1 MLATPFLGPHTVF
14 SHLVFHITSSSPH
27 PIVPPTPASSPLL
40 IPIMQSQVVG
50 LGLRAAVPS
59 AIHILHIEHKTLNL
73 WEGQSGNIEGPSGCR
88 SQEEV

>member
-1 MLATPFLGPHTVF
+1 MLATLFLGPHTVF
-14 SHLVFHITSSSPH
+14 SHLVFHITSSSSLSL
-27 PIVPPTPASSPLL
+27 PTPVLATRL

-73 WEGQSGNIEGPSGCR
+73 WEWQSGNIEGPSGFR